1 MGDGSPSIL
10 NVYVVSLSKLQSR
23 LLSLLAGKRSPD
35 SYVAG
40 GIAINRDGPR
50 FSADID
56 IFQDDVE
63 QLVAIAESDAAT
75 IIEAGFVLTWL
86 SSRGSSI
93 LAHFNPTEPLTE
105 AETAAIYAPKEVLN
119 KVAEVKEKYG
129 RPTLRV

>member
-10 NVYVVSLSKLQSR
+10 NVYVVPLSKLQSR
-23 LLSLLAGKRSPD
+23 LLRLLAGKRSPD

-93 LAHFNPTEPLTE
+93 LAHFNPTEPLTK
-105 AETAAIYAPKEVLN
+105 AETAAIDAPKKVLN

-129 RPTLRV
+129 RPTLRA